1 MNELPKFDDS
11 KPLFIFDGVCVLCSG
26 GASFLMKHDRRN
38 RLNFT
43 FAQGDLGKALYAHF
57 GLEFDETYLLVAGG
71 KAYAKSA
78 GYLQLCAILGGG
90 WHLLRIG
97 GIIPEGIRDW
107 AYAIIARNRYR
118 WFGKADYCELLT
130 ADQRKRL
137 L

>member
-1 MNELPKFDDS
+1 MNKMPQFDDS

-43 FAQGDLGKALYAHF
+43 SAQGDLGKALYAHF
-57 GLEFDETYLLVAGG
+57 GLEFNETYLLVAGG

-78 GYLQLCAILGGG
+78 GYLKLCAILGGW

-97 GIIPEGIRDW
+97 GIIPESIRDW

-130 ADQRKRL
+130 PDQREKL

>member
-1 MNELPKFDDS
+1 MSEIPQFDDR

-43 FAQGDLGKALYAHF
+43 SAQGDPGKALYAHF
-57 GLEFDETYLLVAGG
+57 GLEFDETYLLVEGG
-71 KAYAKSA
+71 NAYAKSA
-78 GYLQLCAILGGG
+78 GYLKLCAILGGW

-97 GIIPEGIRDW
+97 GIIPEGVRDW
-107 AYAIIARNRYR
+107 VYAIIARNRYR

-130 ADQRKRL
+130 ADQRERL

>member
-1 MNELPKFDDS
+1 MNKMPQFDDS

-38 RLNFT
+38 LLNFT
-43 FAQGDLGKALYAHF
+43 SAQGDLGKVLYAHF
-57 GLEFDETYLLVAGG
+57 GLEFNETYLLVAGG

-78 GYLQLCAILGGG
+78 GYLKLCAILGGW

-97 GIIPEGIRDW
+97 GIIPESIRDW

-130 ADQRKRL
+130 PEQRKKL